1 MTKPKLREMPR
12 PDISLTSALGLPA
25 VYVKDARKSFGDKE
39 VLRDVSLQIGQ
50 GEVVSLIGP
59 SGAGKSTML
68 RCLALLDTFDSGE
81 LAYGNVRV
89 CANEPGSEKTT
100 YEKAAMR
107 QARMRFGI
115 VFQNYNLFPHYTVLK
130 NVMDAP
136 IVVQKRDPKEVEE
149 QARKL
154 LEQLDIAD
162 HADKVPDQLSG
173 GQQQRVAI
181 ARRGHRH
188 ARDGLRARGVR
199 PHRVSVRRPDR
210 GGGHAGRGPG
220 APHRRAHQEVPRQ
233 RGGLGRARRT
243 VPAKAARPSRPHRFP
258 THAQAHTHMKRGRAT
273 RPVPFLHRIRT
284 VRTTP
289 PCPDGASFYK
299 RGTGVTA
306 GAPQSA
312 PRWSRRPCGSGRR
325 STRT

>member
-1 MTKPKLREMPR
+1 MTKPKTREMPR

-39 VLRDVSLQIGQ
+39 VLRDVSLSIKQ

-59 SGAGKSTML
+59 SGAGKSTLL
-68 RCLALLDTFDSGE
+68 RCLTLLDTFDSGE

-89 CANEPGSEKTT
+89 CANVPGESRTT
-100 YEKAAMR
+100 YDKEAER

-154 LEQLDIAD
+154 LERLDIAD

-181 ARRGHRH
+181 ARALCMNPQVIYFDEATSALDPKLTQDMHRLIRELAH
-188 ARDGLRARGVR
+188 DGMAVGIVTHEMGFARD
-199 PHRVSVRRPDR
+199 VSDRIAFLFDGQIVEEGTPD
-210 GGGHAGRGPG
+210 
-220 APHRRAHQEVPRQ
+220 EVIGNPSDPR
-233 RGGLGRARRT
+233 T
-243 VPAKAARPSRPHRFP
+243 KA
-258 THAQAHTHMKRGRAT
+258 
-273 RPVPFLHRIRT
+273 FLANAE
-284 VRTTP
+284 
-289 PCPDGASFYK
+289 D
-299 RGTGVTA
+299 
-306 GAPQSA
+306 
-312 PRWSRRPCGSGRR
+312 
-325 STRT
+325 

>member
-39 VLRDVSLQIGQ
+39 VLRDVSLQIGR

-100 YEKAAMR
+100 YDKAAMR

-136 IVVQKRDPKEVEE
+136 IVVQKRETP
-149 QARKL
+149 
-154 LEQLDIAD
+154 
-162 HADKVPDQLSG
+162 
-173 GQQQRVAI
+173 
-181 ARRGHRH
+181 RRWR
-188 ARDGLRARGVR
+188 
-199 PHRVSVRRPDR
+199 
-210 GGGHAGRGPG
+210 
-220 APHRRAHQEVPRQ
+220 
-233 RGGLGRARRT
+233 
-243 VPAKAARPSRPHRFP
+243 SRPARSWSSS
-258 THAQAHTHMKRGRAT
+258 TSRTT
-273 RPVPFLHRIRT
+273 RTRCRTSSPAASSSASPSPVP
-284 VRTTP
+284 
-289 PCPDGASFYK
+289 CA
-299 RGTGVTA
+299 
-306 GAPQSA
+306 
-312 PRWSRRPCGSGRR
+312 
-325 STRT
+325 

>member
-1 MTKPKLREMPR
+1 MTNPKLREMPR

-25 VYVKDARKSFGDKE
+25 VYVKDARKSFGDKV
-39 VLRDVSLQIGQ
+39 VLRDVSLQIGH

-100 YEKAAMR
+100 YDKAAMR

-149 QARKL
+149 QARAL

-181 ARRGHRH
+181 ARAVAMHPKVILFDEPTSALDPELVRDVLNVMRDLALHSGMTMIVVTHEMGF
-188 ARDGLRARGVR
+188 ARDVADRVVFMEGGVVVEQGL
-199 PHRVSVRRPDR
+199 PE
-210 GGGHAGRGPG
+210 
-220 APHRRAHQEVPRQ
+220 EVFDHPKTQ
-233 RGGLGRARRT
+233 RTKEFLGN
-243 VPAKAARPSRPHRFP
+243 
-258 THAQAHTHMKRGRAT
+258 
-273 RPVPFLHRIRT
+273 IR
-284 VRTTP
+284 
-289 PCPDGASFYK
+289 
-299 RGTGVTA
+299 
-306 GAPQSA
+306 
-312 PRWSRRPCGSGRR
+312 
-325 STRT
+325 

>member
-39 VLRDVSLQIGQ
+39 VLRNVSLQIGQ

-100 YEKAAMR
+100 YDKAAMR

-136 IVVQKRDPKEVEE
+136 VVVQKRDPKEVEE

-181 ARRGHRH
+181 ARSLAMHPKAMLFDEPTSALDPEMINEVLDVMVEL
-188 ARDGLRARGVR
+188 AREGMTMVVVTHEMSFARRVADRVEFMADGQILEEGDPNEFFDHPKTERAREFLE
-199 PHRVSVRRPDR
+199 SIK
-210 GGGHAGRGPG
+210 GH
-220 APHRRAHQEVPRQ
+220 
-233 RGGLGRARRT
+233 
-243 VPAKAARPSRPHRFP
+243 
-258 THAQAHTHMKRGRAT
+258 
-273 RPVPFLHRIRT
+273 
-284 VRTTP
+284 
-289 PCPDGASFYK
+289 
-299 RGTGVTA
+299 
-306 GAPQSA
+306 
-312 PRWSRRPCGSGRR
+312 
-325 STRT
+325 